1 MRALRCYSDAVAELE
16 QLAAQHKDKSIV
28 LIGPQ
33 NIGKTT
39 IGKLTAAQLGYACID
54 SDDLMLEYYN
64 KEKRCNIANIKL
76 LYKKLGWYRFR
87 QLERLTIKSIDFS
100 RVDLVV
106 SLGGGAHLYSFGSL
120 FRLRPA
126 VMVLLYNWHKFCL
139 PRLLRV
145 IVGYVVAHRRIFL
158 LECESR

>member
-1 MRALRCYSDAVAELE
+1 

-39 IGKLTAAQLGYACID
+39 IGRLAAAQLGYACID
-54 SDDLMLEYYN
+54 SDDLMLECYN
-64 KEKRCNIANIKL
+64 KQGRCNIVNIKL

-87 QLERLTIKSIDFS
+87 QLERRIIQSIDFY

-126 VMVLLYNWHKFCL
+126 VVVLLYNWRQFRF
-139 PRLLRV
+139 PRVLRV
-145 IVGYVVAHRRIFL
+145 VAGYLLAYRRIFL
-158 LECESR
+158 VDR

>member
-1 MRALRCYSDAVAELE
+1 VRALRFYSAAVAELE

-39 IGKLTAAQLGYACID
+39 IGRLAAAQLGYACID
-54 SDDLMLEYYN
+54 SDDLMLECYN
-64 KEKRCNIANIKL
+64 KQGHCNIVNIKL

-87 QLERLTIKSIDFS
+87 QLERRIIQSIDFY

-126 VMVLLYNWHKFCL
+126 VLVLLYNWRQLRL

-145 IVGYVVAHRRIFL
+145 VAGYVLAYRRIFL
-158 LECESR
+158 VDR

>member
-1 MRALRCYSDAVAELE
+1 VRALRCYSDAVAELE

-39 IGKLTAAQLGYACID
+39 IGRLTAAQLGYACID

-64 KEKRCNIANIKL
+64 KQKRCNIVNIKL

-87 QLERLTIKSIDFS
+87 QLERRIIKSINFS
-100 RVDLVV
+100 EINLVV

-120 FRLRPA
+120 FILRPA
-126 VMVLLYNWHKFCL
+126 IVVLLYNWHKFCL

-145 IVGYVVAHRRIFL
+145 IVGYVVAYRRIFL